1 MWEQRSDNIEQ
12 MKKQHPIAILKYIS
26 KNFWLLLIPLVRGL
40 FALKFD
46 FYSWIS
52 GAYLDILVILLI
64 LGLAI
69 FRWWNICYEI
79 QDNGILFRRGL
90 IVNEEFFIPYKS
102 MSSVTAKRAMLCRP
116 FKAVIISIET
126 DSIQGMEKQSEA
138 DINIIVKL
146 IDYKLIYN
154 KIPINKAKSTLTYRA
169 QRTQLLLYSFVFS
182 SSLSGLIYFGTF
194 LIQSGRLV
202 SSELEKIFLGA
213 VNDVTN
219 FMGMV
224 IEGLTPATVS
234 IIIIIG
240 IGWLISFVTNYLHTL
255 SFRVQRCGKSIFI
268 KSGFFSKWKY
278 YINTER
284 INYADIRQ
292 NLLMKICR
300 VMSVQVC
307 CTGYGKSKNES
318 PVFVPITRKKSVM
331 GVMKL
336 LLPEY
341 EPKEITVSP
350 RWNYIMRF
358 MGPPAVL
365 IFAIIFLAAAM
376 VMMFPQWYSVIF
388 FAAIM
393 CEIWSVQLL
402 LVKFVAYYTNGVGF
416 EDGILC
422 LNYCRFYQFH
432 KVVLPAENIT
442 SVEIRQTIFQ
452 RMNRSCDFVICTR
465 GEKTKY
471 HRVRGLNLEEA
482 ERAAAMLGYSADTI

>member
-1 MWEQRSDNIEQ
+1 

-69 FRWWNICYEI
+69 FRWWNIYYEI
-79 QDNGILFRRGL
+79 QDKGILFHKGL
-90 IVNEEFFIPYKS
+90 LVSEDFFIPYRS
-102 MSSVTAKRAMLCRP
+102 MSSVTAKRALFFRP
-116 FKAVIISIET
+116 LKAVIISVET
-126 DSIQGMEKQSEA
+126 DSIQGVETQSQA
-138 DINIIVKL
+138 DIKIIINL
-146 IDYKLIYN
+146 IDYKILYN
-154 KIPINKAKSTLTYRA
+154 KIPINKGKSTLTYRA
-169 QRTQLLLYSFVFS
+169 HRTQLLLYSLVFS

-202 SSELEKIFLGA
+202 STELEKIFMGA

-219 FMGMV
+219 FAGMV
-224 IEGLTPATVS
+224 IEGLTPVTVS

-255 SFRVQRCGKSIFI
+255 SFCVRRSGKSIFI

-292 NLLMKICR
+292 NLLMKLCR

-307 CTGYGKSKNES
+307 CTGYGKSKNEM
-318 PVFVPITRKKSVM
+318 PVFVPITTKKSVM

-341 EPKEITVSP
+341 EPKDITVCP
-350 RWNYIMRF
+350 KWNYIMRF
-358 MGPPAVL
+358 MGPPTAL
-365 IFAIIFLAAAM
+365 IFAIIFAAAAL
-376 VMMFPQWYSVIF
+376 VMIFPRWYSVIF
-388 FAAIM
+388 FAAVM
-393 CEIWSVQLL
+393 CEILSVQLL
-402 LVKFVAYYTNGVGF
+402 LVKFVAYYTNGVGL
-416 EDGILC
+416 EDGVLC

-432 KVVLPAENIT
+432 KVVLPVENIT
-442 SVEIRQTIFQ
+442 SVEIRQTVFQ
-452 RMNRSCDFVICTR
+452 RMNMSCDFVICTR
-465 GEKTKY
+465 GETTKY
-471 HRVRGLNLEEA
+471 HRVRGLDLKEA
-482 ERAAAMLGYSADTI
+482 ERAAEKLGYNTNF